1 MIGIVAVLL
10 TAGVTDRFRLTGR
23 CTPRVIFSRTFS
35 IAAGTFRPV
44 LGVVVFLH
52 RKIVAG
58 RCKPAGTGFP
68 RFQISKLR
76 GAVCCSVES
85 ATGALIVALPAI
97 HRATRSLTADRR
109 CVFHRCGQMFAHSHR
124 CCSRGRCHRRKRDPL
139 WCHAPCSRR
148 FGRDGRDHPRPD
160 SPMQRYH
167 NRVNRARRTPD
178 CRPCKPPSFGRSPYR
193 RHDPTHFLT
202 QTSPSPFLHRRRT
215 CNR

>member
-109 CVFHRCGQMFAHSHR
+109 CVSTGVDRCSHIATGVAVGVAVTVVNVILYGAMLLAAVGLAEMGVTIR
-124 CCSRGRCHRRKRDPL
+124 VPI
-139 WCHAPCSRR
+139 APCR
-148 FGRDGRDHPRPD
+148 GIII
-160 SPMQRYH
+160 
-167 NRVNRARRTPD
+167 V
-178 CRPCKPPSFGRSPYR
+178 
-193 RHDPTHFLT
+193 
-202 QTSPSPFLHRRRT
+202 
-215 CNR
+215 

>member
-23 CTPRVIFSRTFS
+23 CTPRVISL
-35 IAAGTFRPV
+35 V
-44 LGVVVFLH
+44 LSASQREHFVQCWVLSYSLH

-109 CVFHRCGQMFAHSHR
+109 CVSTG
-124 CCSRGRCHRRKRDPL
+124 GTD
-139 WCHAPCSRR
+139 
-148 FGRDGRDHPRPD
+148 
-160 SPMQRYH
+160 
-167 NRVNRARRTPD
+167 VRT
-178 CRPCKPPSFGRSPYR
+178 
-193 RHDPTHFLT
+193 
-202 QTSPSPFLHRRRT
+202 
-215 CNR
+215 